1 MNTEAIE
8 VICQKLGTTAEKIIP
23 EAIKFGTRSDTA
35 LLILGIVIAAFGLI
49 CGGII
54 FYYYRREGDDVYD
67 HPMLFTFCCCGL
79 FIGLIIVGVQIKDVI
94 LWHKFPEISAYKM
107 ILGWLN

>member
-23 EAIKFGTRSDTA
+23 EAIKYGTKNETG
-35 LLILGIVIAAFGLI
+35 LLIVGIVIFVFGLI
-49 CGGII
+49 CGGIMTY
-54 FYYYRREGDDVYD
+54 FYFRDGDDVYD
-67 HPMLFTFCCCGL
+67 HPMLFTFCCCGV

-94 LWHKFPEISAYKM
+94 LWHTFPEISAYKM
-107 ILGWLN
+107 IFGWLQ